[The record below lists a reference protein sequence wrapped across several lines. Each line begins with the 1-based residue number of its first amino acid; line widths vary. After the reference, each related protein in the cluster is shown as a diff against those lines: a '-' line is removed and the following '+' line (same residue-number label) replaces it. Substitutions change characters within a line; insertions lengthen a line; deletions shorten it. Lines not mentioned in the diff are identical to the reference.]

1 MTLPMLQELNT
12 RGKRVLVRVDFNVPM
27 HNGKITDDTRIKA
40 TIPTI
45 NYLREQN
52 AKIILCSHLG
62 RPGGLIQEET
72 RLGPIATY
80 LSDLLKIPVGYA
92 TTCIGADVTHR
103 ISSLNPGDV
112 LLLENLRFHA
122 GEEANNLE
130 FSKELA
136 SLAEIFV
143 NDAFGAAH
151 RAHASTAGIAKF
163 LPSAAGLL
171 LEKEVRMLGKILEN
185 PERPM
190 SAVMGGAKIS
200 DKIPVLENLL
210 EKLDRLL
217 IGGGMAA
224 TFFKAL
230 GFQVGSS
237 LIEEDLVG
245 FVSSLIEKAKSL
257 GILLILPEDVIVARE
272 FEPDSPLQNVS
283 FRDIPDNWCIMD
295 IGLQSRRI
303 FKENLLGSK
312 TVLWNGTMGVFEFPR
327 FAEGTRDIGIA
338 ISQLENG
345 ITIVGGGST
354 VEAVTTLGLAD
365 IMTHVSTGG
374 GASLEFLEGRTLPG
388 LAALSR

>member
-1 MTLPMLQELNT
+1 MTLRILQELNT
-12 RGKRVLVRVDFNVPM
+12 QGKRVLVRVDFNVPM
-27 HNGKITDDTRIKA
+27 QNGKITDDTRIKA
-40 TIPTI
+40 SIPTI
-45 NYLREQN
+45 NYLREQK

-80 LSDLLKIPVGYA
+80 LSNLLNIPVSYA
-92 TTCIGADVTHR
+92 TECLGDDVAHK
-103 ISSLNPGDV
+103 ISSLRPGDV

-122 GEEANNLE
+122 EEEANDLA

-136 SLAEIFV
+136 SLAEMFV

-151 RAHASTAGIAKF
+151 RAHASTVGITKF

-171 LEKEVRMLGKILEN
+171 LQKEVRMLGKILEN

-190 SAVMGGAKIS
+190 TGVMGGAKIS

-210 EKLDRLL
+210 EKFDRLL

-230 GFQVGSS
+230 GFPVGSS

-245 FVSSLIEKAKSL
+245 FVNNLIDKAKIL
-257 GILLILPEDVIVARE
+257 GILLVLPEDVVIARE
-272 FEPDSPLQNVS
+272 FDPDSPSQNVS
-283 FRDIPDNWCIMD
+283 FREIPDNWRIMD
-295 IGLQSRRI
+295 IGLQSRHL

-327 FAEGTRDIGIA
+327 FAQGTRDIGIA
-338 ISQLENG
+338 ISHLRG
-345 ITIVGGGST
+345 GVSVVGGGST
-354 VEAVTTLGLAD
+354 VEAVTTLGLAGT
-365 IMTHVSTGG
+365 MTHVSTGG
-374 GASLEFLEGRTLPG
+374 GASLEFLEGRILPG